1 MKQRFRCLQVAGACV
16 IVSIASIAMSGC
28 RQDMHN
34 QPKMVPQRGT
44 TFFSDGRSA
53 RQQVAGTVAR
63 SERVGASYLTTGLVN
78 GAEGGE
84 LPFAATYAVL
94 KRGQERF
101 NIYCSPC
108 HSRVGNGKG
117 AIIGRGYYAAGN
129 FQSMRLRQA
138 PLGHFFWVMTHGY
151 GAMPNYA
158 AELQPEDRWAV
169 AAYIRALQLS
179 QSAAPSDVPRGV
191 TPSRMGDLLQRASLS
206 HNFLD
211 SWDISVEDD
220 SSVSAPAPALSS
232 PAAASAPLADGKK
245 SSAPLATGVKGEEI
259 ASAEPRPQD
268 GQTKPV
274 APAAGKASAKGD
286 EAHGKVLYTNDC
298 SACHQP
304 TRAGLPPIF
313 PSLIGIVDKDGEAKV
328 RKVAKEGIADA
339 KPPMPPHPD
348 LTDSDLEDLIAFL
361 RSK

>member
-1 MKQRFRCLQVAGACV
+1 M
-16 IVSIASIAMSGC
+16 I
-28 RQDMHN
+28 
-34 QPKMVPQRGT
+34 PQRGT
-44 TFFSDGRSA
+44 AFFSDGRSV
-53 RQQVAGTVAR
+53 RQQVTGTVAR

-94 KRGQERF
+94 ERGQERF

-117 AIIGRGYYAAGN
+117 AIVGRGYYAAGN
-129 FQSMRLRQA
+129 FQSTRLRQA
-138 PLGHFFWVMTHGY
+138 PLGHFFSVMTHGY
-151 GAMPNYA
+151 GAMPNYS
-158 AELQPEDRWAV
+158 AELQPEDRWAI

-179 QSAAPSDVPRGV
+179 QSASPADVPHGV
-191 TPSRMGDLLQRASLS
+191 TPARMSDLLQRASLS

-211 SWDISVEDD
+211 SWDVSVDDD
-220 SSVSAPAPALSS
+220 SSVSAPAPSS
-232 PAAASAPLADGKK
+232 LAAASAPLAEGKK
-245 SSAPLATGVKGEEI
+245 ASGPLATGAKGEET
-259 ASAEPRPQD
+259 ASAVPPSQD
-268 GQTKPV
+268 GQTKS
-274 APAAGKASAKGD
+274 ASPAADKPAEKAAPKGD

-313 PSLIGIVDKDGEAKV
+313 PSLIGIVDKDGEVKV

-348 LTDSDLEDLIAFL
+348 LTDSDLADLIAFL

>member
-1 MKQRFRCLQVAGACV
+1 MKQRFRCLRFAGACV
-16 IVSIASIAMSGC
+16 VAVTAMTGC
-28 RQDMHN
+28 RQDMQN
-34 QPKMVPQRGT
+34 QPKMVPQRGSA
-44 TFFSDGRSA
+44 FFSDGRSV

-63 SERVGASYLTTGLVN
+63 SERVGASYLTTGLEN
-78 GAEGGE
+78 GVEGTT
-84 LPFAATYAVL
+84 LPFAVNYTVL
-94 KRGQERF
+94 ERGQERF

-117 AIIGRGYYAAGN
+117 AIVGRGYYAAGN
-129 FQSMRLRQA
+129 FQGWRLRQA

-151 GAMPNYA
+151 GAMPNYS
-158 AELQPEDRWAV
+158 AELVPEDRWAI

-179 QSAAPSDVPRGV
+179 QNAAPADVPRGV
-191 TPSRMGDLLQRASLS
+191 TPSTMSDLLQRASLS

-211 SWDISVEDD
+211 TWDVSVDD
-220 SSVSAPAPALSS
+220 DARVSAAPSVAAAPAALADDKKPASPAPAG
-232 PAAASAPLADGKK
+232 PK
-245 SSAPLATGVKGEEI
+245 GVEV
-259 ASAEPRPQD
+259 ASAEPLHQD
-268 GQTKPV
+268 
-274 APAAGKASAKGD
+274 APAKPSPPPAAKAASKGD
-286 EAHGKVLYTNDC
+286 EAHGKVLYANNC
-298 SACHQP
+298 SVCHQP

-348 LTDSDLEDLIAFL
+348 LTDADLDDLIAFL

>member
-1 MKQRFRCLQVAGACV
+1 MKQRFRCLQIAGACV
-16 IVSIASIAMSGC
+16 VVLTAMSGC

-34 QPKMVPQRGT
+34 QPKMIPQRGT
-44 TFFSDGRSA
+44 AFFSDGRSV
-53 RQQVAGTVAR
+53 RQQVTGTVAR

-94 KRGQERF
+94 ERGQERF

-117 AIIGRGYYAAGN
+117 AIVGRGYYAAGN
-129 FQSMRLRQA
+129 FQSTRLRQA
-138 PLGHFFWVMTHGY
+138 PLGHFFSVMTHGY
-151 GAMPNYA
+151 GAMPNYS
-158 AELQPEDRWAV
+158 AELQPEDRWAI

-179 QSAAPSDVPRGV
+179 QSASPADVPHGV
-191 TPSRMGDLLQRASLS
+191 TPARMSDLLQRASLS

-211 SWDISVEDD
+211 SWDVSVDDD
-220 SSVSAPAPALSS
+220 SSVSAPAPSS
-232 PAAASAPLADGKK
+232 LAAASAPLAEGKK
-245 SSAPLATGVKGEEI
+245 ASGPLATGAKGEET
-259 ASAEPRPQD
+259 ASAVPPSQD
-268 GQTKPV
+268 GQTKS
-274 APAAGKASAKGD
+274 ASPAADKPAEKAAPKGD

-313 PSLIGIVDKDGEAKV
+313 PSLIGIVDKDGEVKV

-348 LTDSDLEDLIAFL
+348 LTDSDLADLIAFL

>member
-1 MKQRFRCLQVAGACV
+1 
-16 IVSIASIAMSGC
+16 
-28 RQDMHN
+28 MHN

-44 TFFSDGRSA
+44 AFFSDGRSV
-53 RQQVAGTVAR
+53 RQQVTGTVAR

-78 GAEGGE
+78 GAEGDE

-94 KRGQERF
+94 ERGQERF

-117 AIIGRGYYAAGN
+117 AIVGRGYYAAGN

-138 PLGHFFWVMTHGY
+138 PLGHFFSVMTHGY

-179 QSAAPSDVPRGV
+179 QSASPADVPHGV
-191 TPSRMGDLLQRASLS
+191 TPSTMGDLLQRASLS

-211 SWDISVEDD
+211 SWGVSVEDD
-220 SSVSAPAPALSS
+220 SSASAPAPAVTS
-232 PAAASAPLADGKK
+232 PAVAPVASPDEKK
-245 SSAPLATGVKGEEI
+245 PSSAVATSPKDVEV

-268 GQTKPV
+268 GQAKSA
-274 APAAGKASAKGD
+274 APAEGKAADKPAGKAAAKGD

-313 PSLIGIVDKDGEAKV
+313 PSLIGIVDKDGEVKV

-348 LTDSDLEDLIAFL
+348 LTDSDLDDLITFL